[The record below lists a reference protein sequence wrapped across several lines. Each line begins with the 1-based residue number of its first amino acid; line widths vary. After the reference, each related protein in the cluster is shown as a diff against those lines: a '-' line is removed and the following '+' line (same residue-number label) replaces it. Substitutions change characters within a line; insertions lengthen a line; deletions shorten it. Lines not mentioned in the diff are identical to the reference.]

1 MTEDAS
7 RKQNQSI
14 VEKFFAQ
21 YTNERAGMFAQDAL
35 LVYPFCGDTTETAG
49 IRGRDRIYETFTHG
63 MTVFY
68 PFEYFDVQIFS
79 TQDPDVFW
87 VDAKSRGKQ
96 NRAGETID
104 VYNKYIFFF
113 RFENGLIT
121 ELREYYNPILALK
134 ANHLPY
140 QLPAWFA
147 KD

>member
-1 MTEDAS
+1 MNSELT
-7 RKQNQSI
+7 RQNNQAV
-14 VEKFFAQ
+14 VEKFFAK
-21 YTNERAGMFAQDAL
+21 YTNERAEMFTEDAL
-35 LVYPFCGDTTETAG
+35 LIYPFCSDSTEVAG
-49 IRGRDRIYETFTHG
+49 LRGRDKIYETFTHG

-68 PFEYFDVQIFS
+68 PFEYIDVMIFS

-96 NRAGETID
+96 NRDGEVID

-113 RFENGLIT
+113 RFENGKIA

-140 QLPAWFA
+140 ELPAWFN
-147 KD
+147 K